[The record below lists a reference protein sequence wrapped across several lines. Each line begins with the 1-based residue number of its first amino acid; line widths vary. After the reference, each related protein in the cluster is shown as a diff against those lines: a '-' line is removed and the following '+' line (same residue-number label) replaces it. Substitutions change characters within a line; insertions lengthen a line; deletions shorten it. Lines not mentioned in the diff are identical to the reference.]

1 MTAEEKISISDR
13 LRIEIQN
20 AESTLAYKREKAFQF
35 TQRLREVIETV
46 EMNCNLQPSR
56 EDFEM
61 ETSLERRLSPEY
73 QGVLNYTAA
82 ITLISDLK
90 TARHALFNVN
100 LRKSQIA
107 PHL

>member
-1 MTAEEKISISDR
+1 MTAEERISISDR
-13 LRIEIQN
+13 LRKEIQD
-20 AESTLAYKREKAFQF
+20 AESTLAYKREKALQF
-35 TQRLREVIETV
+35 AQRLREVIETV

-61 ETSLERRLSPEY
+61 ETNLERRLSPEY
-73 QGVLNYTAA
+73 QGALNYTAA
-82 ITLISDLK
+82 ITLISELK
-90 TARHALFNVN
+90 FARQALFNVH